1 MNGTNLVRGFGER
14 EERSAARGVHRLE
27 LAVFRAPGIWR
38 PRRSI
43 GFGGGGGVEA
53 GRGSAHGGG
62 GSGTVKRKG
71 LIKLE
76 LALDVMCCYAYALSW
91 VGQLEVEAGWLALGS
106 WLLLLVSCGGR

>member
-53 GRGSAHGGG
+53 ARLRPQGEG
-62 GSGTVKRKG
+62 
-71 LIKLE
+71 
-76 LALDVMCCYAYALSW
+76 
-91 VGQLEVEAGWLALGS
+91 EAV
-106 WLLLLVSCGGR
+106 LLKEKD